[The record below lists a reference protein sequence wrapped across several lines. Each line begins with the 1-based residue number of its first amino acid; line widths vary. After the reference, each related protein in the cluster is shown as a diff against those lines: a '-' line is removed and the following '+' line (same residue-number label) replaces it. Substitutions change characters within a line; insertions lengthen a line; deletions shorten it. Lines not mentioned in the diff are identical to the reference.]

1 MTSYNRVFF
10 NKWSYITPSITCF
23 FFRPTSWKLHMCQ
36 GRSTPW
42 SLGMGNLP
50 PLMTGILIMGPYK
63 PLRTWVDDHPLL
75 YGNNGSLD
83 PSTYIFSCDFFFT
96 YRDPG
101 RKIRSDHHGMTQET
115 PRGPSL
121 MDYFLTIS
129 RKESFPKISRKGATI
144 KPPTIFQGL
153 KKTPSSVRLHFTVFF
168 LSLCHPFMH

>member
-1 MTSYNRVFF
+1 
-10 NKWSYITPSITCF
+10 
-23 FFRPTSWKLHMCQ
+23 
-36 GRSTPW
+36 
-42 SLGMGNLP
+42 
-50 PLMTGILIMGPYK
+50 MGPYK

-121 MDYFLTIS
+121 MDDFLTIS

-168 LSLCHPFMH
+168 LESVPSIHALKFIPISSPFGSRMRPSLGFVFVGDFLRMNDPMEKTSP